1 MRTDRTAQLIYL
13 LGAIE
18 RRNGAELTNKFAI
31 VDWLTAQ
38 LDAGNSL
45 DQVLLRYEQEQQSRS
60 TIH

>member
-1 MRTDRTAQLIYL
+1 MRNDRTAKLLYL
-13 LGAIE
+13 LSAIE

-38 LDAGNSL
+38 LDAGLSL
-45 DQVLLRYEQEQQSRS
+45 DQILLRYEQEQQGRS

>member
-38 LDAGNSL
+38 LDAGHSL